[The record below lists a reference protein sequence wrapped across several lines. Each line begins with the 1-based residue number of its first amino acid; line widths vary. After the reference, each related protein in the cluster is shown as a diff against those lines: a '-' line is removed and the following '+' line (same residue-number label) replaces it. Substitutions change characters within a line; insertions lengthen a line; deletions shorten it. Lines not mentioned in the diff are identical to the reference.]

1 MTREWAEIAT
11 ETWIWTNESDL
22 PKVTRVTKTWGER
35 WDLVPASMLPCPV
48 VHQTIAFPE
57 TWQLRIPGKGWT
69 KYLFVSAESARN
81 SVEDS
86 WTVGG

>member
-22 PKVTRVTKTWGER
+22 PKVT
-35 WDLVPASMLPCPV
+35 
-48 VHQTIAFPE
+48 
-57 TWQLRIPGKGWT
+57 
-69 KYLFVSAESARN
+69 